1 MKLLICGKGGAGKS
15 TVAALIA
22 MAMEKQGKHVLLVD
36 ADESNIGLYRMLGLP
51 TPAPLMENLGGK
63 KGFQEKTRGTGLGGP
78 PPLFHPG
85 MTLDALPDGVVAK
98 KGRLRVIST
107 GKILHFGEGCACP
120 MGRLFTML
128 FAALDLADQDLV
140 IVDTAAGLEHFGR
153 RLDSQVDRVVCVVAP
168 SYESVIMAR
177 RARTLAAEAGLPLCV
192 ILNRTTPQVAQEMA
206 EALEDLDILGH
217 IPENSSLFLNTL
229 RGEALDSG
237 IPEMDRICQALDRC

>member
-15 TVAALIA
+15 TVAALMA
-22 MAMEKQGKHVLLVD
+22 MAMEKQGKQVLLVD
-36 ADESNIGLYRMLGLP
+36 ADESNIGLYRMLGLS

-63 KGFQEKTRGTGLGGP
+63 KGFQEKTRGAGLGGP

-153 RLDSQVDRVVCVVAP
+153 RLDSQVERVVCVVAP
-168 SYESVIMAR
+168 SYESVMMAR
-177 RARTLAAEAGLPLCV
+177 RAKKLAEEAGLPLCV
-192 ILNRTTPQVAQEMA
+192 ILNKTTPHV
-206 EALEDLDILGH
+206 ALEMSKALKDLDILGH
-217 IPENSSLFLNTL
+217 IPENSALFLNTL
-229 RGEALDSG
+229 RGEALDTC
-237 IPEMDRICQALDRC
+237 IPEMDRICQVMIRL